1 MKNELI
7 LFETADIE
15 IKLNVPVNNDI
26 VWLNYLRNMSRR

>member
-7 LFETADIE
+7 LFETAYIE
-15 IKLNVPVNNDI
+15 IKLNVPINNDI

>member
-7 LFETADIE
+7 LFETADIV

>member
-7 LFETADIE
+7 LIETADFE

>member
-26 VWLNYLRNMSRR
+26 VWLNYLRDMLRR